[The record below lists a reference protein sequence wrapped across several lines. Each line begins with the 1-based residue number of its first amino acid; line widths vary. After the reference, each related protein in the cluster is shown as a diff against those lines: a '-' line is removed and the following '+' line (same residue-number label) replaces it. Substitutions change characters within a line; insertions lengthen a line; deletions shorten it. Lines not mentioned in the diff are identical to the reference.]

1 MLTVQQESGRLFV
14 KQNGKISEHLD
25 SQFKS
30 YIVVCA
36 SDLR

>member
-14 KQNGKISEHLD
+14 KQNGKNSEHLEI
-25 SQFKS
+25 QFKS

>member
-14 KQNGKISEHLD
+14 KQNGKNSEHLEI
-25 SQFKS
+25 QFKS

-36 SDLR
+36 I